1 MKNSIFVMLVAVFIS
16 CETTEQTKTDVD
28 WNKLKE
34 AVINQDID
42 LADQELSKL
51 LVNTNPTP
59 NSNDAIGQRFNIDEL
74 VQSINESNVLTSEL
88 YCYACIKTLPAQ
100 TEIVVEVDST
110 GTSIKRVIDIV
121 TTEDG
126 ILRFGNMH
134 EFYLQLE

>member
-121 TTEDG
+121 TPEDG